1 MSLDKSESAVS
12 KIVDLSIVDTK
23 RFQELG
29 SGVKSMMENSDS
41 SMACP
46 WLASC

>member
-1 MSLDKSESAVS
+1 MSLDESESAVS

-29 SGVKSMMENSDS
+29 SDMRSMVENSDP